1 MEFKKEQLQNG
12 LDIVGEVNKSAKSAA
27 VGFFVKTGS
36 RDESKQING
45 VSHFLEHMLFKGT
58 EKLSALE
65 VNEAFDRT
73 GAQFNAF
80 TSEENTV
87 YYAAVLPEYLLE
99 VTGLWIEL
107 MRPALRDD
115 DFSIEKN
122 VIKEEIAM
130 YKDLPSFDVM
140 DRCRTLHFDSHP
152 CGNSVLGSEVSIDN
166 LTAEQM
172 RDYFTRRYAPN
183 NIVLACAGNF
193 EWDQICSICTN
204 SCSRWQ
210 EQAVG
215 RKLEHYGG
223 SKKKERVEKSNLVRE
238 HICLMSAGVSAQDPR
253 RFAASLLGIIVG
265 DNVGS
270 RFFWELV
277 DKALAETATMQFG
290 AMDGTGAFYSY
301 IRCSAGDVT
310 KVLNTVSGIFQNLS
324 ENGITED
331 ELRKAKNKVLSALVI
346 KNELPMGRLI
356 DLGFNWI
363 YLEQYRT
370 VQDDINSIK
379 AVTVDDVNELIGQ
392 FNPGD
397 FTQLSI
403 GPAQDRGQRTE
414 NREQRA
420 ESRRQ
425 RTDSDL

>member
-1 MEFKKEQLQNG
+1 MEFKKEQLENG

-152 CGNSVLGSEVSIDN
+152 CGNSVLGSETSIDN

-172 RDYFTRRYAPN
+172 RDYFVRRYAPN

-204 SCSRWQ
+204 SCGRWQ

-310 KVLNTVSGIFQNLS
+310 KVLDTVGGIFQNLS

-370 VQDDINSIK
+370 VQDDISAIK
-379 AVTVDDVNELIGQ
+379 AVTVNDVNELIGQ
-392 FNPGD
+392 FKPGD
-397 FTQLSI
+397 FTQLSM
-403 GPAQDRGQRTE
+403 GPSHDRGQKTE
-414 NREQRA
+414 N
-420 ESRRQ
+420 RRQ